1 VNVARRPRAACLLA
15 LVPLMLA
22 GARGPGHAPS
32 GSVADTL
39 TTAYD
44 VAGIRVLQRR
54 TESSDIVAVRL
65 YLLGG
70 TRQITERTAGIEP
83 LMLRAAAYHGGR
95 ALDRTGSVVALEPEA
110 DWTVYGFTGLVEDLD
125 ATWRAFV
132 DRLLQPE
139 LSDEAAAGARRRLL
153 TQARRR
159 YTEPDQRL
167 HVIAMRALFRDHPH
181 ALDPEGTEASLAA
194 LTAEHVRAYA
204 RDQLVTSPCCSP
216 SSAP

>member
-32 GSVADTL
+32 GSGADTL

-83 LMLRAAAYHGGR
+83 LLLRAAAYHGGR

-110 DWTVYGFTGLVEDLD
+110 DWTVCGFTGLVQDLD
-125 ATWRAFV
+125 AAWRAFV
-132 DRLLQPE
+132 DRLVQPE
-139 LSDEAAAGARRRLL
+139 LSDEAVAGARRRLL
-153 TQARRR
+153 NDST
-159 YTEPDQRL
+159 
-167 HVIAMRALFRDHPH
+167 
-181 ALDPEGTEASLAA
+181 
-194 LTAEHVRAYA
+194 
-204 RDQLVTSPCCSP
+204 
-216 SSAP
+216 